1 MADAPISFTTHYN
14 LSKWAEGSNPGAIA
28 LNSQWDL
35 IDNVIYLKENP
46 LSFSYP
52 LSRASNVISLN
63 INATNLKLTSNA
75 LDTIQ
80 SIAITATP
88 QFAKIGIG
96 GAAPTSVYI
105 AKIYGSQNITGDLVV
120 DGGLQVN
127 GTLTFLNSDTLQVED
142 KNIEMGKVTTPT
154 DTTANGGGITLLG
167 ATNKTIIWD
176 STNLNW
182 TSSEHFNLASGKSYK
197 SNNVVVIDSSRQGFL
212 SKLGI
217 NTTTIASGDVISI
230 NGNTK
235 SIGDIYS
242 GNWSQGAEPY
252 VGYYIGQNGSVFGKL
267 NATELHVKNFISD
280 LEQAL
285 VGSQI
290 ISKSAA
296 KLASDFTIGAAVGST
311 ATLTVEE
318 IEGYTGQVFAN
329 NDNIRLRVTTRGSS
343 ALTVAD
349 VWGTVTYNSRDAN
362 AKTQNYTFTR
372 IGGTGSYTITKGSL
386 AIDYGIDGDGVLESV
401 AINPL
406 GRQAYTQ
413 TMRFNA
419 STLTTTIQSRLG
431 DITGITSDTWG
442 ALTGQGLYSQRGY
455 LEKDVYIAESVTI
468 GGRSLGVMQGQTSL
482 FHFDSNL
489 VDSLNGVKPV
499 YTGTYNETDYGLI
512 TATGLVV
519 SKAPGKFGGA
529 IAVEEAATNLSTG
542 IFTNWTGTNL
552 TISADADNFYFLNET
567 AATGGHN
574 AQKSFSAASG
584 TTYTASVYVKAS
596 KSRRYVTLFF
606 SGYAN
611 WTGGGGGET
620 TFDLWSGVVTSHNNP
635 LSKGIENVGNQT
647 FRIWITAAS
656 SASFTANFGIAL
668 RSDAT
673 TSSYLGVVGSGLLV
687 KWAQVEAKTYR
698 TSYVEGS
705 RAYGALSFANDIQT
719 NKTYQFRFK
728 YNGRYAQ
735 GTYICRSV
743 NTVSQR
749 LGVYVGTDMQLSVE
763 ANAFIATGI
772 YLNNVAGKD
781 LNEQWAL
788 CTITI
793 DATNINIYIDNT
805 LIKTQAHG
813 GTFPTAPLYFGAA
826 ASTAETSVY
835 YDEFAIFN
843 RALTQEEI
851 NKIYGSNQPFAESQQ
866 LTRIDGSQILT
877 GMIKSQNWE
886 SLTKGSMLDL
896 NKGYLELNNG
906 TSNLFKFDSTAGTAK
921 ISTFDFTSSLLSNS
935 TLGINI
941 GDYTGQTITN
951 GVWLGSRTISTVNYR
966 ELILQGTSKSI
977 RFANTSDGDT
987 YGIIMN
993 SSYSLAMGDLTPF
1006 GLTGFGQ
1013 AAFQTGTPANL
1024 YFQLGT
1030 GGNKIAAFSFDQNVL
1045 KYTQTINSVAYD
1057 TIKFG
1062 SFTGNPT
1069 DVSTDISST
1078 LLPEGAINT
1087 TTQYNAWT
1095 LYAPDWTDRL
1105 RYNTSIFYGASGG
1118 SFGFDGYDGA
1128 AKPSTFYARWLI
1140 EKTSISAYLGK
1151 TIEVS
1156 YRAMWSTA
1164 EPSAN
1169 PTISL
1174 TIMSWWFHP
1183 TLSQWR
1189 IIKTKVD
1196 KRTAPNQGSWNQ
1208 FIFQFAIPPNT
1219 EKLQFYV
1226 ELEYP
1231 SQTLVNACNVD
1242 DITIKEY
1249 GTTQT
1254 WVSSEGFQ
1262 VRSSPL
1268 SYLKLQYGKF
1278 DIATASLKVNGFDAA
1293 TWGGVISDA
1302 TRPTNPVDGLFVYNN
1317 TTSKLEF
1324 YNGSGWRTVTTA

>member
-1 MADAPISFTTHYN
+1 MADAPISYTTHYN
-14 LSKWAEGSNPGAIA
+14 LSKWAEGSNPGAVA

-46 LSFSYP
+46 LSFGYP

-105 AKIYGSQNITGDLVV
+105 AKIYGSQNVTGDLVV

-182 TSSEHFNLASGKSYK
+182 TSSEHWNLASGKSYK

-217 NTTTIASGDVISI
+217 NTATIASGDVISI

-252 VGYYIGQNGSVFGKL
+252 IGYYIGQNGSAFGKL
-267 NATELHVKNFISD
+267 NTTELHVKNFIAD
-280 LEQAL
+280 QEQAL
-285 VGSQI
+285 AGWLSVT
-290 ISKSAA
+290 KSSA
-296 KLASDFTIGAAVGST
+296 KLASDFTIGASVGST

-329 NDNIRLRVTTRGSS
+329 NDNIRMSVITRGSS
-343 ALTVAD
+343 SLTVAD
-349 VWGTVTYNSRDAN
+349 IWGTVVYIGRVAAT
-362 AKTQNYTFTR
+362 KTQTYTFTKTS
-372 IGGTGSYTITKGSL
+372 GSGTSVSKG
-386 AIDYGIDGDGVLESV
+386 AIAKDYGLDGDGVIELV
-401 AINPL
+401 AINEL
-406 GRQAYTQ
+406 GKQSYMQ
-413 TMRFNA
+413 TKRFNSA
-419 STLTTTIQSRLG
+419 TLTTTIQSRLG

-442 ALTGQGLYSQRGY
+442 ALSGQGLYSQRGY

-468 GGRSLGVMQGQTSL
+468 GGRSLGVMQGQTAL
-482 FHFDSNL
+482 FHFDTNL
-489 VDSLNGVKPV
+489 QDSLNGIKPV
-499 YTGTYNETDYGLI
+499 YTGAYNETDYGLI
-512 TATGLVV
+512 TATGLVCT
-519 SKAPGKFGGA
+519 KATGKFGGGV
-529 IAVEEAATNLSTG
+529 AVEEATTNL
-542 IFTNWTGTNL
+542 FTTLDVAAWSNFDGNGTAVNAGDGWYEL
-552 TISADADNFYFLNET
+552 QSAE
-567 AATGGHN
+567 
-574 AQKSFSAASG
+574 AS
-584 TTYTASVYVKAS
+584 
-596 KSRRYVTLFF
+596 
-606 SGYAN
+606 
-611 WTGGGGGET
+611 
-620 TFDLWSGVVTSHNNP
+620 DP
-635 LSKGIENVGNQT
+635 LKRG
-647 FRIWITAAS
+647 
-656 SASFTANFGIAL
+656 SFTAPSTGSCTFSAL
-668 RSDAT
+668 FRNGNSSSITFYLDIRDSSSTAVTLAAGETRRVTLTQTISNVSAWVDIRSTAALTKLYIKNPQIEFKAYATSFTQGARAAGQLNYSNVLNPSAFTVITWAYIDLSKSLSNGHILELSSDANNRLRINRNGT
-673 TSSYLGVVGSGLLV
+673 TNYLTFVFRKNSSDLISLSSSTTTITAGWHQLALTFSGSAYTL
-687 KWAQVEAKTYR
+687 
-698 TSYVEGS
+698 YVDS
-705 RAYGALSFANDIQT
+705 SAYYPSQN
-719 NKTYQFRFK
+719 
-728 YNGRYAQ
+728 
-735 GTYICRSV
+735 
-743 NTVSQR
+743 VSTQINPDFILR
-749 LGVYVGTDMQLSVE
+749 LGHSY
-763 ANAFIATGI
+763 
-772 YLNNVAGKD
+772 
-781 LNEQWAL
+781 
-788 CTITI
+788 
-793 DATNINIYIDNT
+793 
-805 LIKTQAHG
+805 
-813 GTFPTAPLYFGAA
+813 AA
-826 ASTAETSVY
+826 ASHGNCIYDDTAV
-835 YDEFAIFN
+835 FN

-851 NKIYGSNQPFAESQQ
+851 NKIYGSNQPFSESLQ
-866 LTRIDGSQILT
+866 LTRIDGSQIVT
-877 GMIKSQNWE
+877 GKLASQNWQ
-886 SLTKGSMLDL
+886 SLVAGTQLDL

-906 TSNLFKFDSTAGTAK
+906 TTNLFKFDSQAGTAK
-921 ISTFDFTSSLLSNS
+921 ISTFDFTDKLLNNP
-935 TLGINI
+935 TLGITI
-941 GDYTGQTITN
+941 GDYTGVTKTSGI
-951 GVWLGSRTISTVNYR
+951 WLGQRTVTGINVRELVLTDGSANTISFMSTSAGAVFGTISTTNF
-966 ELILQGTSKSI
+966 ILGLG
-977 RFANTSDGDT
+977 N
-987 YGIIMN
+987 
-993 SSYSLAMGDLTPF
+993 LASAVSG
-1006 GLTGFGQ
+1006 GTGFGLEGRISGSTMFKL
-1013 AAFQTGTPANL
+1013 ATD
-1024 YFQLGT
+1024 
-1030 GGNKIAAFSFDQNVL
+1030 GNKIAAFGFDQNIL

-1057 TIKFG
+1057 TIKLG
-1062 SFTGNPT
+1062 SFTGDPT

-1128 AKPSTFYARWLI
+1128 AKPSTFYARWMI

-1151 TIEVS
+1151 TIEIN

-1164 EPSAN
+1164 EPTVN
-1169 PTISL
+1169 PTVSF
-1174 TIMSWWFHP
+1174 TIISWWFHP

-1208 FIFQFAIPPNT
+1208 FTFQFAIPPNT

-1254 WVSSEGFQ
+1254 WISSEGFQ

-1302 TRPTNPVDGLFVYNN
+1302 TRPTNPVDGLFVYNS

>member
-14 LSKWAEGSNPGAIA
+14 LSKWAEGSNPGAVA

-52 LSRASNVISLN
+52 LLRTSNVISLN
-63 INATNLKLTSNA
+63 INAVNLKLTSNA

-80 SIAITATP
+80 SIATTATP

-96 GAAPTSVYI
+96 GTAPTSVYI
-105 AKIYGSQNITGDLVV
+105 AKIYGSQNVTGDLVV

-176 STNLNW
+176 STNSNW

-217 NTTTIASGDVISI
+217 NTITIASGDVISI

-343 ALTVAD
+343 SLTVAD
-349 VWGTVTYNSRDAN
+349 IWGTVVYIGRVAAT
-362 AKTQNYTFTR
+362 KTQTYTFTKTS
-372 IGGTGSYTITKGSL
+372 GTGTSITKGTL
-386 AIDYGIDGDGVLESV
+386 AIDYGVDGDGVLESV

-419 STLTTTIQSRLG
+419 TALTTTIQSRLG

-442 ALTGQGLYSQRGY
+442 ALSGQGLYSQRGY

-468 GGRSLGVMQGQTSL
+468 GGRSLGVMQGQTAL
-482 FHFDSNL
+482 FHFDTNL
-489 VDSLNGVKPV
+489 QDSINGAKPS
-499 YTGTYNETDYGLI
+499 YTGVYNETDGLI
-512 TATGLVV
+512 TATGLVC
-519 SKAPGKFGGA
+519 SKASGKFGGG
-529 IAVEEAATNLSTG
+529 IAVEEATTNLSTG
-542 IFTNWTGTNL
+542 VITNWTGTNV
-552 TISADADNFYFLNET
+552 TISADVDNFYFLNET
-567 AATGGHN
+567 AVTGTHI
-574 AQKSFSAASG
+574 AVRSFSASSG
-584 TTYTASVYVKAS
+584 STYTGSIYVKAS
-596 KSRRYVTLFF
+596 KGRRYVTLAF
-606 SGYAN
+606 SAYGN

-620 TFDLWSGVVTSHNNP
+620 TFDLWNGTVSSHNNP
-635 LSKGIENVGNQT
+635 LDKGIENLGNQT
-647 FRIWITAAS
+647 YRLWITAAS
-656 SASFTANFGIAL
+656 SATFTPNFAVSL
-668 RSDAT
+668 RSDAS
-673 TSSYLGVVGSGLLV
+673 TSSYLGVVGNGILV

-705 RAYGALSFANDIQT
+705 RAYGALSFANDVQV
-719 NKTYQFRFK
+719 NKTYLFWFK

-735 GTYICRSV
+735 GTYLIRSV
-743 NTVSQR
+743 NAASQR
-749 LGVYVGTDMQLSVE
+749 LGVYIGTDMQLGVE
-763 ANAFIATGI
+763 ANAFISTGY
-772 YLNNVAGKD
+772 YLNNIAGQD
-781 LNEQWAL
+781 LSGQWAL

-793 DATNINIYIDNT
+793 DDTNIKFYLNNT
-805 LIKTQAHG
+805 LIRTQPHG
-813 GTFPTAPLYFGAA
+813 NVLPTNPIYLGAA
-826 ASTAETSVY
+826 ATLSQTSVY
-835 YDEFAIFN
+835 YDEFTIFN

-851 NKIYGSNQPFAESQQ
+851 NKIYGSNQPFAESLQ
-866 LTRIDGSQILT
+866 LTRIDGSQIVTGKLT
-877 GMIKSQNWE
+877 SQNWQ
-886 SLTKGSMLDL
+886 SLVAGTQLDL

-906 TSNLFKFDSTAGTAK
+906 TTNLFKFDSQVGTAK
-921 ISTFDFTSSLLSNS
+921 ISTFDFTDKLLSNS
-935 TLGINI
+935 TLGITI
-941 GDYTGQTITN
+941 GDYTGATITN
-951 GVWLGSRTISTVNYR
+951 GVWLGNRTVSTVNYR

-1024 YFQLGT
+1024 YFKLAT
-1030 GGNKIAAFSFDQNVL
+1030 DGNKIAAFSFDQNVL

-1057 TIKFG
+1057 TIKLG
-1062 SFTGNPT
+1062 SFTGDPT

-1095 LYAPDWTDRL
+1095 LYAPDWTDRV
-1105 RYNTSIFYGASGG
+1105 RYDTATYYGASGG
-1118 SFGFDGYDGA
+1118 SFGMTGYDGS
-1128 AKPSTFYARWLI
+1128 AKPSTFYARWMI

-1151 TIEVS
+1151 TIEIS

-1169 PTISL
+1169 PTVSF
-1174 TIMSWWFHP
+1174 TIISWWFHP

-1208 FIFQFAIPPNT
+1208 FTFQFAIPPNT

-1254 WVSSEGFQ
+1254 WISSEGFQ

-1302 TRPTNPVDGLFVYNN
+1302 TRPTNPVDGLFVYNS